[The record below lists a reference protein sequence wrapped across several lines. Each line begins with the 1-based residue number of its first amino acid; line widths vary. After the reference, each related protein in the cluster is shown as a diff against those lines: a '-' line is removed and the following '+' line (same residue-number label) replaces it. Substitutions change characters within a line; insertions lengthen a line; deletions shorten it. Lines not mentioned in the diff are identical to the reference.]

1 MERQGDEVHVDT
13 NEARGGSESNVVRYV
28 LIISVIL
35 AVVLL
40 SIIWMTGAL
49 TQSGGEE
56 QIVQEETTLE
66 QDTTGNTDGVL
77 VNEAPTTDSLGS
89 ETQTV
94 DGVETIEN

>member
-1 MERQGDEVHVDT
+1 MERQGDEIHVETD
-13 NEARGGSESNVVRYV
+13 EVRGGSESNVVRYV

-35 AVVLL
+35 AVVIL

-49 TQSGGEE
+49 SQSDAESE
-56 QIVQEETTLE
+56 IVQEETTLE
-66 QDTTGNTDGVL
+66 QDAMGDTDGVL

>member
-1 MERQGDEVHVDT
+1 MEREGDEVHVETD
-13 NEARGGSESNVVRYV
+13 EARGGSESNVVRYV
-28 LIISVIL
+28 LIISVVL
-35 AVVLL
+35 AIVLL

-49 TQSGGEE
+49 SQDDAESE
-56 QIVQEETTLE
+56 IVQEETTLQ
-66 QDTTGNTDGVL
+66 QDAVGDTDGVL

>member
-49 TQSGGEE
+49 TQSGEEE

-66 QDTTGNTDGVL
+66 QDTTGDTDGVL
-77 VNEAPTTDSLGS
+77 VNEASTTDSLGS